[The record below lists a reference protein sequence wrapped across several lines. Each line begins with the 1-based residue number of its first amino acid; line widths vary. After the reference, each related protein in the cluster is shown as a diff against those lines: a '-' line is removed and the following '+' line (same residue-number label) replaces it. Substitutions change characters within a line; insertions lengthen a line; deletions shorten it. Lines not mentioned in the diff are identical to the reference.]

1 MTFATKADYVYEEL
15 KKDIIEG
22 RYEGGERLVV
32 AVISKKYGVS
42 PIPIREAF
50 QRLAQDGL
58 LEIEPHVGARV
69 AHMDYRHVW
78 ELMLL
83 REQIEPLTAK
93 LAVPAITEKDIARL
107 EEYNRQ
113 MEECL
118 EAGENARYEKINKQF
133 HSLIYSRCPYRMIRE
148 LTMDLWSQSALS
160 RTVLLDGKIN
170 RASSEDHR
178 EMAECIR
185 NRDGEKIFAIVKRH
199 KERAFRRFMEKY
211 GIEIENS
218 GKADGKSGN

>member
-1 MTFATKADYVYEEL
+1 MSGIAQ
-15 KKDIIEG
+15 
-22 RYEGGERLVV
+22 
-32 AVISKKYGVS
+32 KYGVS
-42 PIPIREAF
+42 PIPIREAL

-58 LEIEPHVGARV
+58 LEIIPHVGARV

-93 LAVPAITEKDIARL
+93 LAVSSITGKDLAKL
-107 EEYNRQ
+107 DEYNRQ

-118 EAGENARYEKINKQF
+118 EAGEHAKYEKINKQF
-133 HSLIYSRCPYRMIRE
+133 HSLIYSRCPFKTIRE
-148 LTMDLWSQSALS
+148 LTMDLWSQSAMS

-170 RASSEDHR
+170 QESNEDHK
-178 EMAECIR
+178 EMVECIR
-185 NRDGEKIFAIVKRH
+185 RGDADQVCEIVKRH

-211 GIEIENS
+211 GIEIERAMEEPRS
-218 GKADGKSGN
+218 IAE